1 MWIFFL
7 ILTAACFPSIQSFFV
22 TRHYQPSSLNTLP
35 SRSPFTFT
43 SSFLTYPRTQHV
55 PKRVTNK
62 YHCRHTGSLHMI
74 FERMSEECIGALV
87 TAQNESARLGQ
98 STVGTEM
105 MTLGIIDRPENSRRT
120 LKKYGITMR
129 KVKKTIEEMFTSEK
143 SSTSGSNSNS
153 FMDGGGSSFGRMFN
167 MNKKARDVELPF
179 TTPLKR
185 VLTQASRISD
195 KMNTPG
201 NTIRSEHVLLAL
213 LEWEEELPEQ
223 ASKVD
228 DKGFAR
234 GALAVF
240 LRTDDLND
248 FSATEFCRTLCTD
261 LLQKN
266 NDDDTTELVVGG
278 SKKVSSTATLN
289 EFGIDLTEQAVRDE
303 LDEVYGRDEEIQSC
317 LRTLVR
323 RRKNNVCLIGEPGVG
338 KTAIA
343 EGIAQILAAPGILAK
358 AEDIWERDENGDMID
373 QERFERMKLLASKCP
388 TRLKG
393 YRLIS
398 LELSN
403 LVAGTKYR
411 GEFEERLQAV
421 ISEVTDDRAPPT
433 ILFID
438 EIHSIV
444 GAGGAEGGIDAAN
457 MLKPALSRGK
467 LQVIGATTIS
477 EYRKYIEKD
486 PALGKS
492 VNYIVCTNCS
502 DFDEIHN

>member
-1 MWIFFL
+1 MWFL
-7 ILTAACFPSIQSFFV
+7 FLVAIVASLPSIESFFV
-22 TRHYQPSSLNTLP
+22 LRRYPSSFQTLRV
-35 SRSPFTFT
+35 SNRFT
-43 SSFLTYPRTQHV
+43 SSIHSSLLTRPRAHLGMKKT
-55 PKRVTNK
+55 R
-62 YHCRHTGSLHMI
+62 RHGSLHMI

-87 TAQNESARLGQ
+87 TAQSESARLGQ
-98 STVGTEM
+98 SSVGTEI
-105 MTLGIIDRPENSRRT
+105 MTLGIIDRPENSRKT

-129 KVKKTIEEMFTSEK
+129 KVKKTIDEMYTSEN
-143 SSTSGSNSNS
+143 SASNSIT
-153 FMDGGGSSFGRMFN
+153 DGGSFGRMFN

-179 TTPLKR
+179 TPPLKR
-185 VLTQASRISD
+185 VLTQASRICD
-195 KMNTPG
+195 KMDVPG
-201 NTIRSEHVLLAL
+201 GTIRSEHVLLAL
-213 LEWEEELPEQ
+213 LEWEEDAPGQ

-240 LRTDDLND
+240 MRTDDVSD

-261 LLQKN
+261 IQQKGE
-266 NDDDTTELVVGG
+266 NDTSELVVSG
-278 SKKVSSTATLN
+278 SNKVSSTATLN
-289 EFGIDLTEQAVRDE
+289 EYGVDLTEQAVRDE
-303 LDEVYGRDEEIQSC
+303 LDEVYGRDEEVQSC

-343 EGIAQILAAPGILAK
+343 EGIAQILAAPGILLK
-358 AEDIWERDENGDMID
+358 AEDIWERDENGDIID
-373 QERFERMKLLASKCP
+373 QERFDRMKVLASKCP
-388 TRLKG
+388 ARLKG

-421 ISEVTDDRAPPT
+421 IAEVTDDRAPPT

-486 PALGKS
+486 PALGESFYSIDLNLFLCRISIGK
-492 VNYIVCTNCS
+492 
-502 DFDEIHN
+502 